1 MDSHSPITVA
11 ITRFEDLLALGL
23 QAALA
28 SDPSMSVVAQGI
40 VPERI
45 GVMLRAHQPQVLILD
60 IAALRDPAQVRELRI
75 EHPAT
80 HLVLI
85 GERLSGVESAQLLAF
100 GASACLP
107 RDTQAR
113 DLRHAVHLGS
123 RGLQLQ
129 LMPIDARETPVREP
143 HLTAREGEVLLLL
156 RQGRSNAQ
164 IALALQI
171 GVETVRSHA
180 RNIYRKL
187 GVTSRRTLLT
197 LPGAIVEPAAPALGH
212 SARRRAPVPSQ
223 TRRPRHR

>member
-1 MDSHSPITVA
+1 MDSRAPITVA

-28 SDPSMSVVAQGI
+28 SDPSMSVVATDI

-45 GVMLRAHQPQVLILD
+45 AVTLRAHHPQVLILD
-60 IAALRDPAQVRELRI
+60 LAALRDAAQVRELRD

-100 GASACLP
+100 GACACLG

-129 LMPIDARETPVREP
+129 LMPIDAGETPVRES
-143 HLTAREGEVLLLL
+143 HLTAREGLERRPETVDAP
-156 RQGRSNAQ
+156 SSPN
-164 IALALQI
+164 ALQ
-171 GVETVRSHA
+171 HLMHQLA
-180 RNIYRKL
+180 F
-187 GVTSRRTLLT
+187 
-197 LPGAIVEPAAPALGH
+197 
-212 SARRRAPVPSQ
+212 
-223 TRRPRHR
+223 RRPLVGFPHPERGRVDGG